1 MKFFES
7 LQYEVENT
15 PEVYY
20 ELSMEKGWGDGLPIL
35 PPTEDRVAAMVN
47 ASGRS
52 PDESIGRIPH
62 LFGDA
67 TIEKIAINAV
77 MAGCLPEYMPVLV
90 AATEAIIDPIY
101 FLPSVQGTTNCI
113 AQLIVVH
120 GPARHTLRI
129 NYQENLFGQG
139 WRANAT
145 IGRAF
150 RLILQNIGG
159 AKPRVTD
166 YSTFGHQGKYSSC
179 IGENEEASPWPP
191 LHVERGFKNTD
202 SAVTV
207 IAIDPHIMV
216 NDASSTSAE
225 GVLHS
230 IASGMI
236 QAGSNNALFG
246 GEPVVILGPEHVDIL
261 ADDGWDPTK
270 IKDYL
275 FKNGR
280 VPVSFFST
288 ENLNRLRKNRSHLF
302 ENEDIDKIPI
312 AENADNICLFVAG
325 GLGKHSLII
334 PTFGSARSV
343 THKIDVLPQSK
354 LEVK

>member
-1 MKFFES
+1 MEFLQS
-7 LQYEVENT
+7 LRHEVENI
-15 PEVYY
+15 PEAYY
-20 ELSMEKGWGDGLPIL
+20 ELSMEKGWGDGLPII
-35 PPTEDRVAAMVN
+35 PATQERVATMVK

-52 PDESIGRIPH
+52 ADESIGRLPH
-62 LFGDA
+62 LGGNA

-77 MAGCLPEYMPVLV
+77 MAGCRPEYMPILL
-90 AATEAIIDPIY
+90 AATEAILDPEY
-101 FLPSVQGTTNCI
+101 FLGSVQGTTNCI

-120 GPARHTLRI
+120 GPARHTLAI

-139 WRANAT
+139 WRSNAT

-159 AKPRVTD
+159 ARPGITD
-166 YSTFGHQGKYSSC
+166 YSTFGHQGKYTSC

-191 LHVERGFKNTD
+191 LHVDRGLKAND

-216 NDASSTSAE
+216 NDASSTTAL

-246 GEPVVILGPEHVDIL
+246 GEPVVILGPEHAEIL
-261 ADDGWDPTK
+261 ARDGWDTRR
-270 IKDYL
+270 IKAYLFEHGQIPISFFSKENFCRIRKMRSHL
-275 FKNGR
+275 FKNG
-280 VPVSFFST
+280 
-288 ENLNRLRKNRSHLF
+288 N
-302 ENEDIDKIPI
+302 IDTIPI

-325 GLGKHSLII
+325 GAGKHSLVI
-334 PTFGSARSV
+334 PTFGHTHSV
-343 THKIDVLPQSK
+343 TRKVTFL
-354 LEVK
+354 